1 LWYYYYYS
9 LQAIVYFSVRA
20 AKESLTMD
28 MLAQELQM
36 DTDTPYQSM
45 TTGGDDMLTNHHG
58 SSTNNN
64 NGSLSAAAGAAAL
77 DLNNKDAALV

>member
-45 TTGGDDMLTNHHG
+45 TTGGDDMLTNHG

-64 NGSLSAAAGAAAL
+64 NGSSAAGAAL
-77 DLNNKDAALV
+77 DLNNKEAALV